1 MFTGIIQTTGSI
13 ISRRE
18 ENGRTFLEIQPKNL
32 IFDIKTGDSI
42 AVSGVCLTVVEV
54 NQKTLVFEVMPE
66 TMRKTTLVD
75 VLIGDM
81 VNLEAALQLSDRLG
95 GHLVYGHV
103 DAVGEVTEIQPDGEN
118 KLVTVLLS
126 VELTKYLILHG
137 SIALDGISLTVARLQ
152 DNKITVSLIKET
164 VDLTTWGS
172 LVVGQKI
179 NVEVDVIGKYV
190 EKLIKI

>member
-81 VNLEAALQLSDRLG
+81 VNLEPALQLSDRLG